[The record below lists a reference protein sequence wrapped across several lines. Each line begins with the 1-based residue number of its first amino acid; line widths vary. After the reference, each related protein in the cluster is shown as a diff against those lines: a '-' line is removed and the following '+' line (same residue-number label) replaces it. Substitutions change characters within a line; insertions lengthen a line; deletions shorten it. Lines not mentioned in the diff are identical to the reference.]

1 MVERFIGNQVLTVSW
16 DVRLTQWFTAMQTN
30 KTAAETI
37 IALDNPLEKAA
48 GSVLVIM
55 APNTA
60 TPITP
65 PSCLADAIN
74 PDAMPASCEDTDA
87 SIELVIEGT
96 DEALPMP
103 TTIRAI
109 FRYQSDVS
117 GVTRASARKPTA

>member
-1 MVERFIGNQVLTVSW
+1 MLTGSW
-16 DVRLTQWFTAMQTN
+16 EVRLTQWFTAMQNT
-30 KTAAETI
+30 KITAETI
-37 IALDNPLEKAA
+37 IAVDNPWEKVA

-65 PSCLADAIN
+65 PNCLADAIS
-74 PDAMPASCEDTDA
+74 PDAMPASFEETDD

-96 DEALPMP
+96 DDALPIP
-103 TTIRAI
+103 TTIKAI

-117 GVTRASARKPTA
+117 GVTRANARKPTA